1 MRLIEVNVH
10 NFRSLHDERF
20 SLLDYS
26 LLVGGNNA
34 GKSAVVDAIR
44 CFYEK
49 DGYKFKKDR
58 DACWIPPADASESWI
73 ELTYQLTKD
82 EWGSLPDYCKLPNE
96 QLKVKKYFLT
106 DKKNPAG
113 DKMQDSVYAFKSDGS
128 LNDEPFHGAKSV
140 QLGKFGKLVY
150 IPAVSTV
157 DDHAKLSGPSALRDL
172 LNDVLE
178 DVIAKSTAFSQFE
191 KNFAAFSS
199 AIKTDKGASGRSIEG
214 LESELN
220 ARIKPWGAEFHL
232 KISQPT
238 SASIVKNLIEQEFAD
253 SNHGETQSI
262 SQYGSG
268 FQRQFI
274 FAIIDV
280 AAQYT
285 TAKVAKKKEFSPEY
299 TFILFEE
306 PEAFLHPPQQE
317 SLSHGLQKLA
327 ERPDTQVL
335 CSTHSPHFV
344 SKNANELRGLIKL
357 NKPDGLTKIKQVD
370 EETWNHVVETNQV
383 LNDIAQ
389 KYPAL
394 KARLS
399 ADDYLPEM
407 EAIKYFLWL
416 DPERSGL
423 FFAKHILLVEGPSER
438 VLIARLIGDGK
449 LKYTEGD
456 VTVVDTMG
464 KYNTHR
470 FMNLMTAFGI
480 CHSVIVDSDKDL
492 NEHKELNNLIRD
504 SASDLTRNI
513 TFIDGELEDAL
524 GITKLPKEQAH
535 RKPQHIIMQYE
546 KSEIPTDKLDAFCVL
561 VNDCLEDKRGLSD
574 KTKPEPKEGSV
585 AIPF

>member
-1 MRLIEVNVH
+1 MRLTEVSVH
-10 NFRSLHDERF
+10 NFRSLHDETF
-20 SLLDYS
+20 SLLGYS

-58 DACWIPPADASESWI
+58 DLCWIPSKDMNESWI
-73 ELTYQLTKD
+73 ELTYQLTQD
-82 EWGSLPDYCKLPNE
+82 EWDSLPEYCRLPNE
-96 QLKVKKYFLT
+96 KLKVRKYFLT
-106 DKKNPAG
+106 DKKNTAG
-113 DKMQDSVYAFKSDGS
+113 EKMQEFVYAFKSDGT

-157 DDHAKLSGPSALRDL
+157 DDHTKLSGPSALRDL

-178 DVIAKSTAFSQFE
+178 DVIAKSSAYSQFE
-191 KNFAAFSS
+191 KNFSEFSS
-199 AIKTDKGASGRSIEG
+199 AIKTDKGASGRSVEG

-220 ARIKPWGAEFHL
+220 ARIKPWGAEFRL

-238 SASIVKNLIEQEFAD
+238 PTSIVKNLVEQEFVD
-253 SNHGETQSI
+253 SNHGEPQSV

-280 AAQYT
+280 AAQYISTKT
-285 TAKVAKKKEFSPEY
+285 TKKKEFSPEY

-344 SKNANELRGLIKL
+344 SKNANGLRGLIKL
-357 NKPDGLTKIKQVD
+357 NKNEGITTIKQIS
-370 EETWNHVVETNQV
+370 EESWKQVVETNQV
-383 LNDIAQ
+383 LSDIAA
-389 KYPAL
+389 KYPKL
-394 KARLS
+394 NARMS
-399 ADDYLPEM
+399 EDDCLPEM

-416 DPERSGL
+416 DPERCGL
-423 FFAKHILLVEGPSER
+423 FFAKHVLLVEGPSER
-438 VLIARLIGDGK
+438 VLISRLIGDTRLEFG
-449 LKYTEGD
+449 EGD

-470 FMNLMTAFGI
+470 FMNLLTAFGI
-480 CHSVIVDSDKDL
+480 CHSVIVDSDNDANEHKDL
-492 NEHKELNNLIRD
+492 NDLIRN
-504 SASDLTRNI
+504 SASTYTRRVS
-513 TFIDGELEDAL
+513 FIDGELEDIL

-535 RKPQHIIMQYE
+535 RKPQHIILQYE
-546 KSEIPTDKLDAFCVL
+546 KNLIASDKIDALCTTI
-561 VNDCLEDKRGLSD
+561 NDCLK
-574 KTKPEPKEGSV
+574 
-585 AIPF
+585 